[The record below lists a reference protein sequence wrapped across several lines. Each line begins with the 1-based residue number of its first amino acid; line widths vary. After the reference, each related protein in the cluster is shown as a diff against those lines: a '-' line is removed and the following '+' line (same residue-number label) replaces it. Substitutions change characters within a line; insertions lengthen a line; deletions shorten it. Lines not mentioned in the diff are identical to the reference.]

1 MWERQNYTQDVYSVV
16 VFLKGSNKFMTTTT
30 QKNLDQMIARFKIW
44 NDGDENKYDEKKNFY
59 SNVDWNYMQ
68 GYSLWQLPKD
78 PEGKGWDK
86 LLEMCATFDLHEI
99 EMKERKYNKKHFRT
113 SLLMRLVKFCYHGFL
128 KMNLMERIRN
138 GNKNEWRY
146 KL

>member
-1 MWERQNYTQDVYSVV
+1 ME
-16 VFLKGSNKFMTTTT
+16 M
-30 QKNLDQMIARFKIW
+30 KI
-44 NDGDENKYDEKKNFY
+44 NMMKKKNFY

-99 EMKERKYNKKHFRT
+99 EMKERKYNKKHFRN
-113 SLLMRLVKFCYHGFL
+113 SLLMRLVKFLLSWIPKDEFDGA
-128 KMNLMERIRN
+128 
-138 GNKNEWRY
+138 Y
-146 KL
+146 KKWK